1 MNNKQFVAREQM
13 RAKGNSDAEMTG
25 PGMHTDSDYKHE
37 KGTGGMGGSPT
48 KFIKREGS
56 LENKNMSD
64 CSRHMRGK

>member
-13 RAKGNSDAEMTG
+13 RARNSKDAEMTG
-25 PGMHTDSDYKHE
+25 PGMHTENEYKHE
-37 KGTGGMGGSPT
+37 NGTGGAGGSPV
-48 KFIKREGS
+48 KFIKRESS